1 MPKAKNTNDGLLDT
15 WGRRNRKHPD
25 KRCQQCGEVFQ
36 PRKAEAKYCSRVCMW
51 KNNGGH
57 NKKEECWWI
66 NQKGYIDGKVWIGEK
81 QIRVKKHRWI
91 MEQHLGRPLQ
101 KHEDIHHVNGIKTDN
116 RIENLQIIPKVDHA
130 NISNIGRFHK
140 TGYKMELSDDERKAR
155 SLKMKL
161 YHESRR
167 KFHHVERTDTSER
180 VSDIYTAKREV
191 IRALARCSKTI
202 PHNLLTIK
210 SAARGELC

>member
-66 NQKGYIDGKVWIGEK
+66 NQKGYNIIFPNNVIG
-81 QIRVKKHRWI
+81 
-91 MEQHLGRPLQ
+91 GRIINFYF
-101 KHEDIHHVNGIKTDN
+101 HNIKN
-116 RIENLQIIPKVDHA
+116 NV
-130 NISNIGRFHK
+130 
-140 TGYKMELSDDERKAR
+140 
-155 SLKMKL
+155 
-161 YHESRR
+161 
-167 KFHHVERTDTSER
+167 
-180 VSDIYTAKREV
+180 
-191 IRALARCSKTI
+191 
-202 PHNLLTIK
+202 
-210 SAARGELC
+210 